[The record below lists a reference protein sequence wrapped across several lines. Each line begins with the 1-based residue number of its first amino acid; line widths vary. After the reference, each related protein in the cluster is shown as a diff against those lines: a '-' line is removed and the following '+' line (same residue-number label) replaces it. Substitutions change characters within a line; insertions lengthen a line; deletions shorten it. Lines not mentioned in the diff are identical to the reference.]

1 LLALTRASVREDTP
15 AAWRDCVYSEL
26 DYGYRR
32 ARKVLRRG
40 VRECRGMMAR
50 SDEWKYVHWQ
60 GFRPQLFD
68 LGADPQEL
76 VDLGGDARYGAERA
90 RMRERLFDWMATQKH
105 RATVTDEEVASHTD
119 NHRERG
125 IHIGIW

>member
-1 LLALTRASVREDTP
+1 
-15 AAWRDCVYSEL
+15 
-26 DYGYRR
+26 
-32 ARKVLRRG
+32 
-40 VRECRGMMAR
+40 MAR
-50 SDEWKYVHWQ
+50 TEAWKYVHWE

-76 VDLGGDARYGAERA
+76 VDLGADVRCGAERA
-90 RMRERLFDWMATQKH
+90 TMRERLFDWMATRK
-105 RATVTDEEVASHTD
+105 RRTTASDEEVASHTD